1 MPSFVRSCTMM
12 CAVVPKIFACMS
24 SLKPVMMPTVPIKAA
39 TPKVIPVTETTV
51 FREIVRLRRL
61 ARRYRRPTTIS
72 YGSAKLLFLRTQ
84 LREEDDIADGRLV
97 RKEHDQP
104 VDADA
109 FSSCRRHPVFEGTE
123 EVFIDHVGLFVSGLA
138 LCSLAFEPRA
148 LIELFIHL

>member
-12 CAVVPKIFACMS
+12 CAVVPKILECRY
-24 SLKPVMMPTVPIKAA
+24 SLKPVMIPTVPIKAA
-39 TPKVIPVTETTV
+39 TPKVMPVTETTV

-61 ARRYRRPTTIS
+61 ARRYRRPTTVS
-72 YGSAKLLFLRTQ
+72 YGSAKPLFLRTQ
-84 LREEDDIADGRLV
+84 LGEKDDIADGCLV

-123 EVFIDHVGLFVSGLA
+123 EVFIDNVGLFVSGLA
-138 LCSLAFEPRA
+138 LCRLAFEPRA
-148 LIELFIHL
+148 LIERVIQL